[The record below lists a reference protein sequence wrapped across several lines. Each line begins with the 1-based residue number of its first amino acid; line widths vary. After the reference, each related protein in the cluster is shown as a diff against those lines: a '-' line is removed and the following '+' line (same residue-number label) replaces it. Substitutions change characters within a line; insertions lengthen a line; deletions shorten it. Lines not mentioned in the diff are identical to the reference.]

1 MLGKGLL
8 TVLGK
13 TTRQRRGNAAENLAL
28 EHLQSQGLELLTRN
42 YRCRQ
47 GEIDLI
53 MLDRSSLV
61 FVEVRYRA
69 GNSHGGALQSV
80 DFRKQSKIILAAL
93 HYLQHHPAH
102 ARMAARFDVIG
113 VSGVLSGKGD
123 LARIDWIRNAF
134 QAN

>member
-53 MLDRSSLV
+53 MQDHSGLV

-93 HYLQHHPAH
+93 HYLQHHPAP
-102 ARMAARFDVIG
+102 ARFDVIG
-113 VSGVLSGKGD
+113 VSGDLSGKGD

>member
-1 MLGKGLL
+1 MALAHL
-8 TVLGK
+8 T
-13 TTRQRRGNAAENLAL
+13 T
-28 EHLQSQGLELLTRN
+28 QGLELLGRN

-53 MLDRSSLV
+53 MRDGASLV

-80 DFRKQSKIILAAL
+80 DFRKQSKIVHAAL
-93 HYLQHHPAH
+93 HYLQRHTEH

-113 VSGVLSGKGD
+113 LSGDLSGKGKS
-123 LARIDWIRNAF
+123 ARIDWIRDAF
-134 QAN
+134 HAN